1 MRYPLAGRDMLAA
14 LTTGSGL
21 ATGAIGLTKAIAKRA
36 PGVLALPLAVGG
48 GLMWLGRNLGDAYLE
63 LEDNGVRVKLGVLFD
78 EKIAL
83 SDISRVRET
92 KWHFLG
98 GLGVRSN
105 LQDMVAVVTKTGPV
119 AELSL
124 WRPLRL
130 PVIPH
135 IYYVRA
141 QRLLVSPED
150 LEGFIADLRGRLKS

>member
-1 MRYPLAGRDMLAA
+1 MRYPLAGTDMLAA

-21 ATGAIGLTKAIAKRA
+21 AAGAIGLAKAVAKRA
-36 PGVLALPLAVGG
+36 PGILALPLAVGG
-48 GLMWLGRNLGDAYLE
+48 GLMWLGRNLGDAYVE
-63 LEDNGVRVKLGVLFD
+63 VGADGVRIKLGVLFD

-92 KWHFLG
+92 RWNILG
-98 GLGVRSN
+98 GLGIRTN
-105 LQDMVAVVTKTGPV
+105 LTDMVAVVTKTGPV

-124 WRPLRL
+124 WRPLPM

-141 QRLLVSPED
+141 QRLLVSPENLD
-150 LEGFIADLRGRLKS
+150 TFISEVRGRLAS

>member
-63 LEDNGVRVKLGVLFD
+63 LEDDGVRVKLGVLFD

-92 KWHFLG
+92 KWHLLG

-141 QRLLVSPED
+141 QRFLVSPED
-150 LEGFIADLRGRLKS
+150 LEGFITDLRGRLKS

>member
-36 PGVLALPLAVGG
+36 PGALAWPLAIGG
-48 GLMWLGRNLGDAYLE
+48 GLMWLGRNLGDSYLE
-63 LEDNGVRVKLGVLFD
+63 LRDDTLQVKMGALFD

-92 KWHFLG
+92 NWSILG

-105 LQDMVAVVTKTGPV
+105 LQNMVAVVTKTGPV

-130 PVIPH
+130 PIIPH
-135 IYYVRA
+135 IFYVRA

-150 LEGFIADLRGRLKS
+150 LDGFISDLQSRLDS

>member
-21 ATGAIGLTKAIAKRA
+21 AAGAIGLTKAIAKRA
-36 PGVLALPLAVGG
+36 PGALAWPLAIGG
-48 GLMWLGRNLGDAYLE
+48 GLMWLGRNLGDSYLE
-63 LEDNGVRVKLGVLFD
+63 LGDDTLRVKMGALFD

-92 KWHFLG
+92 PWSIWG
-98 GLGVRSN
+98 GLGIRSN
-105 LQDMVAVVTKTGPV
+105 LQNMVAVITQTGPV

-135 IYYVRA
+135 LFYVRA

-150 LEGFIADLRGRLKS
+150 LGGFISDLQSRLGS